1 MTPNMKAMHD
11 RLTAAN
17 NASVAQAKEGGST
30 LTKRSNRS

>member
-17 NASVAQAKEGGST
+17 NASAAQAKEGESIY
-30 LTKRSNRS
+30 LA